1 MPEGLGTVGKYTT
14 QETSHKLKKTRRKK
28 DAIYRS
34 NNESQCLIGWL
45 DLNTAMLEKNKQ
57 QPCTNSMSTVQIL
70 PVPAL
75 GPTVTG
81 TCGRFP
87 ATPAI
92 LFSVDS

>member
-57 QPCTNSMSTVQIL
+57 QPCTNEHEHCSDFASSR
-70 PVPAL
+70 L
-75 GPTVTG
+75 GAHCDGDLWAVSSNSSD
-81 TCGRFP
+81 F
-87 ATPAI
+87 I
-92 LFSVDS
+92 

>member
-1 MPEGLGTVGKYTT
+1 MFHWLAGLEHGNVGK
-14 QETSHKLKKTRRKK
+14 
-28 DAIYRS
+28 S
-34 NNESQCLIGWL
+34 NNRAR
-45 DLNTAMLEKNKQ
+45 T
-57 QPCTNSMSTVQIL
+57 SMSTVQIL

-75 GPTVTG
+75 GPTATG